1 MSTTREYLLALVA
14 LLLLAITLL
23 ATSPWAATTL
33 GHKLQGGVSAPARA
47 RVRL

>member
-1 MSTTREYLLALVA
+1 MSTTREYLLALLA

-23 ATSPWAATTL
+23 ASSPWAVTTL
-33 GHKLQGGVSAPARA
+33 SHKLQGGASAPVRA